1 MAEFVIKDG
10 KVFLAGYDLSGDVN
24 AAAIDYS
31 ADALDVTCL
40 GDSTHIRIG
49 GIKTVTAQV
58 EGYYDGT
65 DNDQQLF
72 SRIGTADVP
81 LTICPQ
87 DANEG
92 SRAYTFKT
100 MVASYSPGGSL
111 GEAMTFSVS
120 GEATG
125 YELVQG
131 VVLLNGTKTVTGN
144 GTGQLLTAVTATQQ
158 LFAALHITAV
168 GDAAAALVVKIQ
180 SDDNSG
186 FTTPVDRITFTSA
199 NAIGAQ
205 WATPVNGP
213 ITDTYWRAVW
223 TITGGTTPSF
233 TFIVPMGIQ

>member
-1 MAEFVIKDG
+1 MSEFVIKDG
-10 KVFLAGYDLSGDVN
+10 KVYLAGYDLSGDVN

-31 ADALDVTCL
+31 AEAVDVTCL
-40 GDSTHIRIG
+40 GDGTHIRLG
-49 GIKTVTAQV
+49 GLKSVTAQV
-58 EGYYDGT
+58 EGFYDGA

-72 SRIGTADVP
+72 DRIGVSDVP
-81 LTICPQ
+81 LTICPEN
-87 DANEG
+87 ANEG

-100 MVASYSPGGSL
+100 MLASYSPGGSL

-144 GTGQLLTAVTATQQ
+144 GAGQLLTAVTSAQQ

-168 GDAAAALVVKIQ
+168 GDAAASIVVKVQ
-180 SDDNSG
+180 SDDNAG
-186 FTTPVDRITFTSA
+186 FTTPTDRITFASA

-213 ITDTYWRAVW
+213 ITDTYWRVVW

-233 TFIVPMGIQ
+233 TFIVPVGIQ